1 MARDPSKLI
10 AVSVTVAV
18 LAIAILLGGL
28 LYLEYQSNPWTR
40 DAHLRADVIAIAA
53 RVQGPIVDLA
63 IKDNERVQKGQLLFE
78 IDPTDYMNAAAIA
91 QSTLDQRT
99 AELNNAREQLERR
112 QRLFDSKVIA
122 KEEIDTATANFQAA
136 KAAYEGAANSLRQ
149 AKLNI
154 SYTKVFAPANGYVT
168 GLTFGAGTYVQTG
181 QPLFALIDSDSY
193 YLTAYFKE
201 TVLKNLEPGRSVSIH
216 FAPRPFEGFN
226 GTIESLGWAIYQADA
241 STQNLLPNV
250 APTVD
255 WVRLTQRYPVRI
267 RLDAE
272 VRKLPL
278 KIGVTA
284 SVRVR
289 DRSDSSEK

>member
-10 AVSVTVAV
+10 GVSVTVAV

-99 AELNNAREQLERR
+99 AEFNNAREQLERR
-112 QRLFDSKVIA
+112 KRLFDAKVIA
-122 KEEIDTATANFQAA
+122 KEEIDTATAHFQGA

-149 AKLNI
+149 AKLNL

-168 GLTFGAGTYVQTG
+168 GLNFGVGTYVQTG

-193 YLTAYFKE
+193 YLTAYFISE
-201 TVLKNLEPGRSVSIH
+201 T
-216 FAPRPFEGFN
+216 
-226 GTIESLGWAIYQADA
+226 
-241 STQNLLPNV
+241 
-250 APTVD
+250 
-255 WVRLTQRYPVRI
+255 
-267 RLDAE
+267 
-272 VRKLPL
+272 
-278 KIGVTA
+278 
-284 SVRVR
+284 
-289 DRSDSSEK
+289 